1 METNNSNFIDPVVV
15 SKYLFVRNYTPTHN
29 TKRIKRRLH
38 KRNIGHLVTEQKYHD
53 LLKQGTE
60 LLFDFLV
67 QLKKNTRFPTKMPAV
82 GFLSDHN
89 TVTEDIHIIPPP
101 PVAYDIL
108 CLQSDINEYIWED
121 TVNNM
126 YWCRTKI
133 NDSQHFVINT
143 QSIERV
149 LPMLKASKT
158 WSDFMTKANEHLKIY
173 TITQYMLSQPTD
185 AESNPI
191 KPRNLLPDKALI
203 SMFDQS
209 FQNLTAEQRYTS
221 LPAVSLVC
229 VLTDTEQFFHTLY
242 CFLKLEYSNVCGY
255 PRDKLELIMVDDIDA
270 EKRLKGSLPN
280 DSRIKIVNLSGQ
292 KATNEIPLGY
302 KYNMGVKYASHELIY
317 HFADTQHYYIHKF
330 TDLIKCLVMSGK
342 DCIVSVDSA
351 FWTPSSSTVDKSLCL
366 DNMLYTKNFWKV
378 SSFENKQTQPNVLV
392 NKYIRHRSDTVGFL
406 PFLYFS
412 FKYIETSPH
421 TTRLPFDL
429 ITTVNN
435 TLQESFKEVTH
446 TNRIGS
452 EITKSL

>member
-1 METNNSNFIDPVVV
+1 METNNSNFIDPVVL
-15 SKYLFVRNYTPTHN
+15 SKYLFVRNDIPTHN

-38 KRNIGHLVTEQKYHD
+38 KRNIGQLVTEQKYND
-53 LLKQGTE
+53 FPIQGTG
-60 LLFDFLV
+60 LLFDFLF
-67 QLKKNTRFPTKMPAV
+67 QLKTHTKCPAKMPAI
-82 GFLSDHN
+82 GFLSDQN

-101 PVAYDIL
+101 PAAYDIL

-121 TVNNM
+121 TMNSM
-126 YWCRTKI
+126 YWCRTKV

-143 QSIERV
+143 QSIERI
-149 LPMLKASKT
+149 LPILKASKT
-158 WSDFMTKANEHLKIY
+158 WCDFMTKANENLQIY

-191 KPRNLLPDKALI
+191 KKRNLLPDKALV

-209 FQNLTAEQRYTS
+209 FQNLTAEQKYTS

-229 VLTDTEQFFHTLY
+229 VITNTDQFFHTLY
-242 CFLKLEYSNVCGY
+242 CFLKLEY
-255 PRDKLELIMVDDIDA
+255 PREKLELIMVDDIDA

-302 KYNMGVKYASHELIY
+302 KYNMGVKYASHDIIY
-317 HFADTQHYYIHKF
+317 HFADTQHYYIDKF

-351 FWTPSSSTVDKSLCL
+351 FWNTSDSTVDKSLCL

-378 SSFENKQTQPNVLV
+378 SSFENKQTQANLLI
-392 NKYIRHRSDTVGFL
+392 NKYIRHRIDTVGFL
-406 PFLYFS
+406 PFLYFG
-412 FKYIETSPH
+412 FRYTETALHP
-421 TTRLPFDL
+421 TPLPFDL
-429 ITTVNN
+429 RNTVNN
-435 TLQESFKEVTH
+435 TLQESFNEVT
-446 TNRIGS
+446 TVD
-452 EITKSL
+452 